1 MGRVSRS
8 TKKLAQRIDL
18 NYFKRL
24 YPIPRWRRILSYA
37 LVAIGLVWLGWGALA
52 GKQAAFN
59 AGPLAHSH
67 TLFTRNCALCHAVKS
82 AFGQKVTDQACLACH
97 DGATHQAQQ
106 TFTPACTECH
116 VEHQGVLRLA
126 ATRDESCAQCHSNLK
141 TKNGTTSFAAK
152 ITSFEN
158 GHPDFAALRSPD
170 PGTIKFGHAIHLK
183 SDLRGPHGTVQLQ
196 CGACHSPAGAY
207 MAPVTYEKH
216 CASCHPLGFD
226 ARFDEPA
233 PHKKPA
239 IVIDFVTRNFTEYI
253 AKHPGEVHMADPAD
267 PRILRPPMPPARD
280 AQEWI
285 ERRVADTKVLLWRK
299 TCVECH
305 TLNYAGSHPA
315 TPENDTAASRIPSV
329 PEAAIPARWMKHA
342 FFDHTSH
349 QMLICAECHT
359 RAAISQ
365 KAADVM
371 IPGIDTCLKC
381 HHSGPDAAES
391 RCFECHLY
399 HDRAKSRIVDGTLK
413 VSAVRP

>member
-24 YPIPRWRRILSYA
+24 YPIPRWRRILSFGC
-37 LVAIGLVWLGWGALA
+37 VAAGLVWLGWGALA
-52 GKQAAFN
+52 GKQEAFN
-59 AGPLAHSH
+59 PGRLAHSH
-67 TLFTRNCALCHAVKS
+67 ALFTRNCAVCHAAKS
-82 AFGQKVTDQACLACH
+82 AFGLKVTDQACLACH

-116 VEHQGVLRLA
+116 VEHQGASWLG
-126 ATRDESCAQCHSNLK
+126 ATRDESCTQCHSNLK
-141 TKNGTTSFAAK
+141 TKNGTTLFAAK

-158 GHPDFAALRSPD
+158 GHPDFAAVRAPD

-183 SDLRGPHGTVQLQ
+183 SDLRGPHGTVQLK
-196 CGACHSPAGAY
+196 CGACHSPAGGY

-216 CASCHPLGFD
+216 CASCHSLAFD
-226 ARFDEPA
+226 ARFSEPA
-233 PHKKPA
+233 PHKKPEV
-239 IVIDFVTRNFTEYI
+239 VIDFVTQKFTEYI
-253 AKHPGEVHMADPAD
+253 AKHPDEVHLADPPD

-285 ERRVADTKVLLWRK
+285 ERRIADTKVLLWRK

-305 TLNYAGSHPA
+305 TLNFGGNRVESIG
-315 TPENDTAASRIPSV
+315 AAPLPSV
-329 PEAAIPARWMKHA
+329 PEAAIPSRWMKHS
-342 FFDHTSH
+342 FFNHTSH

-359 RAAISQ
+359 RAAVSE
-365 KAADVM
+365 KASDVM
-371 IPGIDTCLKC
+371 IPGIDTCREC
-381 HHSGPDAAES
+381 HHSGSDAAES

-399 HDRAKSRIVDGTLK
+399 HDRTESKVVDGTLK
-413 VSAVRP
+413 ISAMHP

>member
-24 YPIPRWRRILSYA
+24 YPIPRWRRILSFG
-37 LVAIGLVWLGWGALA
+37 LVAAGLVWLGWGGLA

-59 AGPLAHSH
+59 PGPLAHSH

-82 AFGQKVTDQACLACH
+82 AFGQKVTDHACLVCH

-116 VEHQGVLRLA
+116 VEHQGASWLS
-126 ATRDESCAQCHSNLK
+126 ATRDESCTQCHSNLK
-141 TKNGTTSFAAK
+141 TKNGTTLIAAK

-158 GHPDFAALRSPD
+158 GHPDFAAVRSPD
-170 PGTIKFGHAIHLK
+170 PGTIKFGHAVHLK
-183 SDLRGPHGTVQLQ
+183 SGLRGPHGPVQLN
-196 CGACHSPAGAY
+196 CSACHSTGGAY

-216 CASCHPLGFD
+216 CASCHPLAFD
-226 ARFDEPA
+226 ARFSEPA
-233 PHKKPA
+233 PHKKPEV
-239 IVIDFVTRNFTEYI
+239 VIDFVTKTFTEYI
-253 AKHPGEVHMADPAD
+253 ANHPDEVHMSDPAD

-285 ERRVADTKVLLWRK
+285 ERRIADTKVLLWRK

-305 TLNYAGSHPA
+305 TLNWGGNR
-315 TPENDTAASRIPSV
+315 PEDTAAPRLPSV
-329 PEAAIPARWMKHA
+329 PQAAIPSRWMKHA
-342 FFDHTSH
+342 FFDHTAH

-359 RAAISQ
+359 RATTSQ
-365 KAADVM
+365 KSSDVM
-371 IPGIDTCLKC
+371 IPGIDTCRKC
-381 HHSGPDAAES
+381 HHSGTDAAES

-399 HDRAKSRIVDGTLK
+399 HDRTKSRLVDGTLK
-413 VSAVRP
+413 ISSVHP

>member
-24 YPIPRWRRILSYA
+24 YPIPRWRRILSFG
-37 LVAIGLVWLGWGALA
+37 LVAIGLVWLGWGAVA

-59 AGPLAHSH
+59 PGPLAHSH

-97 DGATHQAQQ
+97 DGAMHQAQQ
-106 TFTPACTECH
+106 TFTPACAECH
-116 VEHQGVLRLA
+116 VEHQGASWLS
-126 ATRDESCAQCHSNLK
+126 ATRDESCTQCHSNLK
-141 TKNGTTSFAAK
+141 TKDRPTGFAAK
-152 ITSFEN
+152 VTSFEN

-170 PGTIKFGHAIHLK
+170 PGTIKFGHAVHLK
-183 SDLRGPHGTVQLQ
+183 SDLRGPQGTVQLK
-196 CGACHSPAGAY
+196 CGACHSPAGGY

-216 CASCHPLGFD
+216 CASCHSLAFD
-226 ARFDEPA
+226 ARFSEPA
-233 PHKKPA
+233 PHKKPD
-239 IVIDFVTRNFTEYI
+239 IVIDFVTQKFTEYI
-253 AKHPGEVHMADPAD
+253 AKHPDEVHMADPAD

-285 ERRVADTKVLLWRK
+285 ERRITDTKVLLWRK
-299 TCVECH
+299 TCIECH
-305 TLNYAGSHPA
+305 TLNFAGNHPA
-315 TPENDTAASRIPSV
+315 YDAAAPLPNI
-329 PEAAIPARWMKHA
+329 PEAAIPVRWMKHA

-359 RAAISQ
+359 RAPLSQ
-365 KAADVM
+365 KASDVM
-371 IPGIDTCLKC
+371 IPGIDTCRKC
-381 HHSGPDAAES
+381 HHSGSDAAES

-399 HDRAKSRIVDGTLK
+399 HDRTKSRTVDGTLK
-413 VSAVRP
+413 ISAVHP